1 MWGWF
6 DVGGSGSATSL
17 NERINDDFVSHFF
30 IAPASPWLDPDST
43 PVTYD
48 RLSRKVDISDVERG
62 VVMRDADAARRDM
75 FGDAKR
81 VLLPRRTGINL
92 DMDDMLFYCLVFNG
106 FVVL

>member
-1 MWGWF
+1 
-6 DVGGSGSATSL
+6 
-17 NERINDDFVSHFF
+17 
-30 IAPASPWLDPDST
+30 
-43 PVTYD
+43 
-48 RLSRKVDISDVERG
+48 
-62 VVMRDADAARRDM
+62 MRDADAARRDM